1 MKKLDDLINHL
12 KSRFKQTHTILSY
25 VKRYEG
31 FKKLLSEYFEETNL
45 PKYLPPKK
53 LRKVAN
59 CVRGLNVNK
68 ALSSLRHMNEK
79 GATIVE
85 KTLSSAIANAGNTE
99 NFDKDLNDV
108 IVKTITVDEG
118 PAQKRFR
125 ARAQGRANR
134 IKKRTSH
141 LKIVIG

>member
-1 MKKLDDLINHL
+1 MDIT
-12 KSRFKQTHTILSY
+12 SRCNS
-25 VKRYEG
+25 VKH
-31 FKKLLSEYFEETNL
+31 S
-45 PKYLPPKK
+45 PKK

-79 GATIVE
+79 GAQIIE
-85 KTLSSAIANAGNTE
+85 NTLSSAIANAGNTE
-99 NFDKDLNDV
+99 NFDKDMNEV
-108 IVKTITVDEG
+108 IIKTITVDEG

-125 ARAQGRANR
+125 ARAQGRANK

>member
-1 MKKLDDLINHL
+1 MVITSKANNVRQ
-12 KSRFKQTHTILSY
+12 S
-25 VKRYEG
+25 
-31 FKKLLSEYFEETNL
+31 
-45 PKYLPPKK
+45 PKK

-79 GATIVE
+79 GAEIIE
-85 KTLSSAIANAGNTE
+85 KTLSSAISNAVNNESFEKDMNTV
-99 NFDKDLNDV
+99 V
-108 IVKTITVDEG
+108 IKTITVDEG
-118 PAQKRFR
+118 PPLKRFR

-141 LKIVIG
+141 LKIIIG

>member
-1 MKKLDDLINHL
+1 MEITSKANNVRQ
-12 KSRFKQTHTILSY
+12 S
-25 VKRYEG
+25 
-31 FKKLLSEYFEETNL
+31 
-45 PKYLPPKK
+45 PKK

-79 GATIVE
+79 GAEIVE
-85 KTLSSAIANAGNTE
+85 KTLSSAISNAVNNESFEKDMNT
-99 NFDKDLNDV
+99 V
-108 IVKTITVDEG
+108 VVKAITVDEG
-118 PAQKRFR
+118 PPLKRFR

-141 LKIVIG
+141 LKIIIG

>member
-1 MKKLDDLINHL
+1 MDIT
-12 KSRFKQTHTILSY
+12 SRSNS
-25 VKRYEG
+25 VKH
-31 FKKLLSEYFEETNL
+31 S
-45 PKYLPPKK
+45 PKK

-68 ALSSLRHMNEK
+68 ALSSLRHMDEK
-79 GATIVE
+79 GAEIIE

-99 NFDKDLNDV
+99 GFNKDMNEV
-108 IVKTITVDEG
+108 KVKTITVDEG

-141 LKIVIG
+141 LKIIIG